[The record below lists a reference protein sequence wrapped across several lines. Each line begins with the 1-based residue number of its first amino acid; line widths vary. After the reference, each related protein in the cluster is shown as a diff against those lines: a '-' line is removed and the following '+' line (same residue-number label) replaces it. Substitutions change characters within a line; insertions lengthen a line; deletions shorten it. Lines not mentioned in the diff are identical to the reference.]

1 MYLGKSGIHTWPNK
15 NQSIIVLEIMT
26 NWGNSCK
33 EREYLLEFEN
43 SSQIGGIM
51 IVCLD
56 RVMFLLLSVLI
67 GVWENIHMILSPILV
82 LLGEVTANINFIL
95 RGFNPCL

>member
-1 MYLGKSGIHTWPNK
+1 
-15 NQSIIVLEIMT
+15 MT
-26 NWGNSCK
+26 NWANSRK

>member
-56 RVMFLLLSVLI
+56 RVMFLLLSVPASNQL
-67 GVWENIHMILSPILV
+67 LS
-82 LLGEVTANINFIL
+82 LLFKKSIII
-95 RGFNPCL
+95 